1 MTNRVSRVAVTG
13 AGPTGIHASDLLI
26 CMPGRSYFVD
36 LFDAS
41 PAPTSLI
48 RFGSSHRS
56 ARSLIDVPRLRLFG
70 NLTIGTD
77 VTVGEL
83 THYYDTIVVAS
94 DSDAGAGDTAGSVV
108 VIGTSPGAA
117 EVYDALSAS
126 AADAGLS
133 GAGLADAA
141 IALSRTPVVAS
152 PQVTD
157 QPGAIV
163 ALLESRSLPF
173 TTWEG
178 WHRPAWAKNS
188 AAKPQGLRSADSSAP
203 EPSEPGVVTVAQW
216 TTLLSAA
223 NAVPATP

>member
-1 MTNRVSRVAVTG
+1 MTNRVSRVAVIG

-94 DSDAGAGDTAGSVV
+94 NSDAGAGDTAGSVV

-126 AADAGLS
+126 AS
-133 GAGLADAA
+133 DAA
-141 IALSRTPVVAS
+141 IAVSRTPVVAS
-152 PQVTD
+152 PQVAD

>member
-1 MTNRVSRVAVTG
+1 MTNRVSRVAVIG

-83 THYYDTIVVAS
+83 THYYDTIVAAS
-94 DSDAGAGDTAGSVV
+94 DSDAGASDTAGSVV

-126 AADAGLS
+126 AADAVLS
-133 GAGLADAA
+133 GAGLDDAA

-178 WHRPAWAKNS
+178 WHRPAWADVS
-188 AAKPQGLRSADSSAP
+188 AVSASGPSA
-203 EPSEPGVVTVAQW
+203 PGVVTVAQW

>member
-1 MTNRVSRVAVTG
+1 MTNRVSRVAVIG
-13 AGPTGIHASDLLI
+13 AGPTGVHASDLLI
-26 CMPGRSYFVD
+26 CIPGRNYFVD

-83 THYYDTIVVAS
+83 THYYDTVVVAS
-94 DSDAGAGDTAGSVV
+94 DGSLV

-117 EVYDALSAS
+117 EVYDALAAS
-126 AADAGLS
+126 AADTGLS
-133 GAGLADAA
+133 DAE
-141 IALSRTPVVAS
+141 IAVSRTPVVVS
-152 PQVTD
+152 PQVAD

-163 ALLESRSLPF
+163 ALLESRGLPF
-173 TTWEG
+173 TTWQG

-188 AAKPQGLRSADSSAP
+188 AAKPQGLRSADSSTP

>member
-1 MTNRVSRVAVTG
+1 MTNRVSRVAVIG

-83 THYYDTIVVAS
+83 THYYDTIVAAS
-94 DSDAGAGDTAGSVV
+94 DSDAGASDTAGSVV

-117 EVYDALSAS
+117 EVYGALSAS
-126 AADAGLS
+126 AADA
-133 GAGLADAA
+133 A
-141 IALSRTPVVAS
+141 IAVSRTPVVAS
-152 PQVTD
+152 PQVAD

-178 WHRPAWAKNS
+178 WHRPAWADVS
-188 AAKPQGLRSADSSAP
+188 AVSASGPSA
-203 EPSEPGVVTVAQW
+203 PGVVTVAQW

>member
-1 MTNRVSRVAVTG
+1 MTNRVSRVAVIG

-94 DSDAGAGDTAGSVV
+94 NSDAGAGDTAGSVV

-117 EVYDALSAS
+117 EVYGALSAS
-126 AADAGLS
+126 AADA
-133 GAGLADAA
+133 A
-141 IALSRTPVVAS
+141 IAVSRTPVVAS
-152 PQVTD
+152 PQVAD

-178 WHRPAWAKNS
+178 WHRPAWADVS
-188 AAKPQGLRSADSSAP
+188 AVSASGPSA
-203 EPSEPGVVTVAQW
+203 PGVVTVAQW

>member
-1 MTNRVSRVAVTG
+1 MTSRVSRVAVIG

-152 PQVTD
+152 PQVAD

-178 WHRPAWAKNS
+178 WHRPAWADVS
-188 AAKPQGLRSADSSAP
+188 AVSASGPSA
-203 EPSEPGVVTVAQW
+203 PGVVTVAQW

>member
-1 MTNRVSRVAVTG
+1 MTSRVSRVAVIG

-83 THYYDTIVVAS
+83 THYYDTIVAAS
-94 DSDAGAGDTAGSVV
+94 DSDAGASDTAGSVV

-126 AADAGLS
+126 AADA
-133 GAGLADAA
+133 A
-141 IALSRTPVVAS
+141 IAVSRTPVVAS
-152 PQVTD
+152 PQVAD

-178 WHRPAWAKNS
+178 WHRPAWADVS
-188 AAKPQGLRSADSSAP
+188 AVSASGPSA
-203 EPSEPGVVTVAQW
+203 PGVVTVAQW

>member
-1 MTNRVSRVAVTG
+1 MTNRVSRVAVIG

-126 AADAGLS
+126 AADA
-133 GAGLADAA
+133 A
-141 IALSRTPVVAS
+141 IAVSRTPVVAS
-152 PQVTD
+152 PQVAD

-178 WHRPAWAKNS
+178 WHRPAWADVS
-188 AAKPQGLRSADSSAP
+188 AVSASGPSA
-203 EPSEPGVVTVAQW
+203 PGVVTVAQW

>member
-1 MTNRVSRVAVTG
+1 MTNRVSRVAVIG

-126 AADAGLS
+126 AADA
-133 GAGLADAA
+133 A

-152 PQVTD
+152 PQVAD

-178 WHRPAWAKNS
+178 WHRPAWADVS
-188 AAKPQGLRSADSSAP
+188 AVSASGPSA
-203 EPSEPGVVTVAQW
+203 PGVVTVAQW

>member
-1 MTNRVSRVAVTG
+1 MTNRVSRVAVIG

-83 THYYDTIVVAS
+83 THYYDTIVAAS
-94 DSDAGAGDTAGSVV
+94 DSDAGASDTAGSGSS
-108 VIGTSPGAA
+108 I
-117 EVYDALSAS
+117 
-126 AADAGLS
+126 
-133 GAGLADAA
+133 
-141 IALSRTPVVAS
+141 
-152 PQVTD
+152 
-157 QPGAIV
+157 
-163 ALLESRSLPF
+163 RS
-173 TTWEG
+173 
-178 WHRPAWAKNS
+178 
-188 AAKPQGLRSADSSAP
+188 
-203 EPSEPGVVTVAQW
+203 
-216 TTLLSAA
+216 
-223 NAVPATP
+223 